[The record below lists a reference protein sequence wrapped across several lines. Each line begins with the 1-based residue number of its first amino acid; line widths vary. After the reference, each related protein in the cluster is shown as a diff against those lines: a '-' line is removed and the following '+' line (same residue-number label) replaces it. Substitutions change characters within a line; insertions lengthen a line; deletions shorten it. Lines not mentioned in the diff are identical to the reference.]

1 MRNLITHLR
10 TRGPTAVRAEGASC
24 ARLPFTPPPPA
35 PPVDPLARLVRPYV
49 LESGQRRRVRRI
61 DRSRLG
67 LELLLEISRLEVA
80 A

>member
-10 TRGPTAVRAEGASC
+10 TRGPTAARTGGASW
-24 ARLPFTPPPPA
+24 ARLPFTPPPAA
-35 PPVDPLARLVRPYV
+35 PPVVPLARLVRPYV
-49 LESGQRRRVRRI
+49 LESGQRHRVCRI

>member
-1 MRNLITHLR
+1 M
-10 TRGPTAVRAEGASC
+10 
-24 ARLPFTPPPPA
+24 
-35 PPVDPLARLVRPYV
+35 ARLVRPYV
-49 LESGQRRRVRRI
+49 LESGRRRRVRRI